1 MESSI
6 QCHCQGL
13 SSVVPVAGFVKY
25 MPEQVLEELLPTR
38 HLHPSPPFTLWKGSC
53 RKASPIQHPIPAWAC
68 GQLLELRRGAC
79 FPKVSRNLICST
91 DALPIASRTE
101 RGNSMFT
108 LARSTLPVCLGGGT
122 WKASHWAHGDG
133 AAELPTPPAGCE
145 SPVNTAARGT
155 NRERTM
161 QTALTSHA
169 FSGKLFQERNNF
181 HSMLHKVA
189 QDAWMET
196 ADTHIYTI
204 MCIQCVHIIQCL
216 IMHTNTTFIHHPIPY
231 LYIRQCRM
239 YIICITLPLMHR
251 SEPKALSPNP
261 CPHLPSINCM
271 HTNTNFISKKSYS
284 W

>member
-1 MESSI
+1 
-6 QCHCQGL
+6 
-13 SSVVPVAGFVKY
+13 
-25 MPEQVLEELLPTR
+25 
-38 HLHPSPPFTLWKGSC
+38 
-53 RKASPIQHPIPAWAC
+53 
-68 GQLLELRRGAC
+68 
-79 FPKVSRNLICST
+79 
-91 DALPIASRTE
+91 
-101 RGNSMFT
+101 MFT

-251 SEPKALSPNP
+251 SEPKALSLQIHVLI
-261 CPHLPSINCM
+261 CPVLIAC
-271 HTNTNFISKKSYS
+271 TQIQILF
-284 W
+284 